1 MGRRQLKMFEISLA
15 IGLEIDF
22 MGRTQPKIG
31 ICGPENRPTIGP
43 KHAKNMPKDYK
54 ISTPQTVG

>member
-1 MGRRQLKMFEISLA
+1 MGRRFFFFLGSLMDFHLTMRVDFFCMGRPRLKMIEIFLT

-31 ICGPENRPTIGP
+31 IYAHE
-43 KHAKNMPKDYK
+43 
-54 ISTPQTVG
+54 